1 MRVVSTTNDWLFGD
15 FKQAIKR
22 TNAVDVGLKT
32 LDKETFVNDPHY
44 HTSSTEYNY
53 ILEGKI
59 VIEDIT
65 IIKGSVFIYEP
76 YEISNISMASV
87 ILEHYIAYYD
97 FDYVVEL
104 GSAYGALSTYMA
116 NMAGASER
124 FIFETYDCFRDGH
137 WSNKPMGGIGH
148 WFDKVST
155 LSPLI
160 NSFNKDVFSDEVK
173 QHILETSKNRK
184 TLILCDGG
192 DKVKE
197 FALYSPILKGEDC
210 LMVHDWGVEINQS
223 DIDANNSHN
232 LRLDTTFEPYFTT
245 FETLWRPFIK

>member
-1 MRVVSTTNDWLFGD
+1 MIKYSDSLPNKPTEWLWDPPHLPGIDEQSRHRFPNETNVKYVCAKLFNGGMH
-15 FKQAIKR
+15 Q
-22 TNAVDVGLKT
+22 NC
-32 LDKETFVNDPHY
+32 
-44 HTSSTEYNY
+44 
-53 ILEGKI
+53 
-59 VIEDIT
+59 
-65 IIKGSVFIYEP
+65 
-76 YEISNISMASV
+76 MASV

-104 GSAYGALSTYMA
+104 GSAYGALSTYIA

-148 WFDKVST
+148 WFDKLST

-173 QHILETSKNRK
+173 KHIIETSKNRR

-197 FALYSPILKGEDC
+197 FALYSPILKEGDC
-210 LMVHDWGVEINQS
+210 IMVHDWGVEINQS

-232 LRLDTTFEPYFTT
+232 LRVDPTFEPYFTT